1 MSLYHVDIKR
11 MLADD
16 MRWLLDE
23 HTMSWLVCKC
33 GGDVRRRGE
42 NWHVRIG
49 GTRIKTAARAAA
61 LNQAL
66 DIIAIRPD
74 LWPPQPS
81 AA

>member
-1 MSLYHVDIKR
+1 MNINRIDIKR
-11 MLADD
+11 MLAND

-42 NWHVRIG
+42 DWCVRIG
-49 GTRIKTAARAAA
+49 GTRIKAAVRAAA

-74 LWPPQPS
+74 LWPPPPS